1 MLKYWIWL
9 AHNYDANE
17 AEKVELLRHFG
28 SPENIYNASDEQLS
42 LFLKGCRLDKD
53 LTEAR
58 KILSVCEKK
67 QLGILTFHDEAYPQ
81 RLKCISN
88 PPIILY
94 YKGQLPDFDNS
105 PVIGVV
111 GTRKAS
117 PYGMNTARRIGYQIS
132 RSGAIVVSGLADG
145 IDAAGMWGALNGGQP
160 VVGVLGCGVDR
171 VYPACNRELF
181 RQTERFGCILSEFA
195 PGSSAEGWHFL
206 KRNRII
212 SALSNGVLVVEAP
225 TRSGA
230 LNTANHALEQGRD
243 VFVVPGNI
251 DVVTCTGS
259 NRLLRDGAIAVGS
272 GWDILSEYEALYPDR
287 LRELADSELLPPA
300 EKEQPKVAQKSRIPD
315 KKPAPQHR
323 ADKKVIDNEAQPP
336 YIDLNNLPPLS
347 ADERRIVTFLMEGE
361 QSADDVVAAMALP
374 AARLNA
380 MLTMLQIKGVVK
392 RLPGNRISLNSN

>member
-9 AHNYDANE
+9 AHNYDASE

-28 SPENIYNASDEQLS
+28 TPENIYNASHEQLS
-42 LFLKGCRLDKD
+42 PFLKASGLDRD

-58 KILSVCEKK
+58 KILAVCEKK
-67 QLGILTFHDEAYPQ
+67 QLGILTFHDEGYPR

-88 PPIILY
+88 PPIVLY

-117 PYGMNTARRIGYQIS
+117 SYGMNTAKRLGYQIS
-132 RSGAIVVSGLADG
+132 RCGAMVVSGLAEG

-171 VYPACNRELF
+171 VYPACNRDLF

-195 PGSSAEGWHFL
+195 PGSNAEGWHFL

-251 DVVTCTGS
+251 DVKTCTGS
-259 NRLLRDGAIAVGS
+259 NRLLRDGAIAVSS
-272 GWDILSEYEALYPDR
+272 GWDILSEYAMLYPDR
-287 LRELADSELLPPA
+287 LHDFQDSEMLPPV
-300 EKEQPKVAQKSRIPD
+300 EKEHSKVAQKSRIPD
-315 KKPAPQHR
+315 KNPAPQHNV
-323 ADKKVIDNEAQPP
+323 DKKVIDNGTKPP
-336 YIDLNNLPPLS
+336 YIDLNNLPPMS
-347 ADERRIVTFLMEGE
+347 ADEQRIVTLLRDGE
-361 QSADDVVAAMALP
+361 RSVDDVVAEMAIP
-374 AARLNA
+374 AAKLNA
-380 MLTMLQIKGVVK
+380 MLTVLQVKGVVR
-392 RLPGNRISLNSN
+392 RLPGNRVALTN